1 MQLTAALCN
10 MRLSPGTGSDV
21 WWDTLPEYP
30 TSWPSER
37 RWALGFLSPSAW
49 SAVCPAAPASRCPSP
64 DTGTQIVFSTQRTTR
79 ENEKSKAPTPGWHL
93 FVFICAT
100 SQLYFH
106 TLGWSW
112 ELHWEVYLEVV
123 LLRFSLALLGVLNE
137 ETVVAALFQLHNDVQ
152 EARGAASGAF
162 GESFVIPGQNPPGDI
177 EEQMSMTEEKDRATA
192 KETDVR
198 KSALTCR
205 TASAAQ
211 TCRRGGSAPPW
222 QAETFPRLSW
232 HGAAG
237 KARGLCAGSDSRCP
251 FPGRVCPQSPPTSQ
265 ICSRKKKKKK
275 DVRIFA
281 ARTRG
286 IEHHKHHWDVLV
298 RHEEVQQW
306 PELFQRVLQWSAGD
320 EESVIGPEFHEGFV
334 QQGVVIL
341 QPVRLVHTQEGPVDV
356 PQHAL
361 HTKCQ
366 VLCEPQRLNFL
377 HAQTHSVMTVWAE
390 ARVSILPQHCW
401 LRKVFKIYYLQGQ
414 AHLQDDDG
422 GYCIECILLRRAE
435 GSSSCIWN
443 TAYRKIL
450 NPLIQTHLVNNQL
463 VLTNLI
469 LQ

>member
-10 MRLSPGTGSDV
+10 MHLSPGTGSDV
-21 WWDTLPEYP
+21 WWDTLPECP

-79 ENEKSKAPTPGWHL
+79 ENEKWKAPTPSWHL

-137 ETVVAALFQLHNDVQ
+137 ETVVAALFQFHNNVQ

-198 KSALTCR
+198 KSPLTCR
-205 TASAAQ
+205 TASAAR

-265 ICSRKKKKKK
+265 ICSRKKKKKRCK
-275 DVRIFA
+275 NICRSYQGYLASQLGRTCQAWGSA
-281 ARTRG
+281 AVTRALSASSAVECRWWG
-286 IEHHKHHWDVLV
+286 VCDWTWIPWGFCTTGS
-298 RHEEVQQW
+298 RHSSACAPRPHPGRPSWCSPARPAHQMSSPLWATQT
-306 PELFQRVLQWSAGD
+306 ELPSRSDTQCNDGMSRSQSINPSTTLLA
-320 EESVIGPEFHEGFV
+320 EKSV
-334 QQGVVIL
+334 
-341 QPVRLVHTQEGPVDV
+341 
-356 PQHAL
+356 
-361 HTKCQ
+361 
-366 VLCEPQRLNFL
+366 
-377 HAQTHSVMTVWAE
+377 
-390 ARVSILPQHCW
+390 
-401 LRKVFKIYYLQGQ
+401 
-414 AHLQDDDG
+414 
-422 GYCIECILLRRAE
+422 
-435 GSSSCIWN
+435 
-443 TAYRKIL
+443 
-450 NPLIQTHLVNNQL
+450 
-463 VLTNLI
+463 
-469 LQ
+469 